1 MATFPLATLPDV
13 LRRSP
18 YARLLNLEMV
28 RAAADGVVV
37 RMPFRED
44 LIAGDDDAAR
54 YVHGG
59 AIASLIDI
67 AGTFAIIAAIG
78 YDAVTVDLRID
89 YLRPV
94 TSGSLVATGRPV
106 RTGRSLAVA
115 DVEVAAEDGK
125 IAAVGR
131 GLFKPQRD

>member
-1 MATFPLATLPDV
+1 MSIFPLATLPDV
-13 LRRSP
+13 LRQSP
-18 YARLLNLEMV
+18 YARLLRLEMV

-37 RMPFRED
+37 RMPFRDD
-44 LIAGDDDAAR
+44 LIAGDDELAR

-67 AGTFAIIAAIG
+67 AGTFAIIAAVG
-78 YDAVTVDLRID
+78 HDVVTVDLRVD

-94 TSGSLVATGRPV
+94 MSGDLLATARPV
-106 RTGRSLAVA
+106 RVGRSLAVA
-115 DVEVAAEDGK
+115 DIEVAAENGK

-131 GLFKPQRD
+131 GLFKP

>member
-1 MATFPLATLPDV
+1 MSIFPLATLPEV
-13 LRRSP
+13 LRQSP
-18 YARLLNLEMV
+18 YARLLRLEMI
-28 RAAADGVVV
+28 RAALDGVVV

-44 LIAGDDDAAR
+44 LIAGDDALAR

-67 AGTFAIIAAIG
+67 AGTFAIIAAVG
-78 YDAVTVDLRID
+78 HDVVTVDLRVD

-94 TSGSLVATGRPV
+94 MSGDLLATARPV
-106 RTGRSLAVA
+106 RVGRSLAVA
-115 DVEVAAEDGK
+115 DVEVAAENGK

-131 GLFKPQRD
+131 GLFKP

>member
-1 MATFPLATLPDV
+1 VSIFPLATLPDV
-13 LRRSP
+13 LRQSP
-18 YARLLNLEMV
+18 YARLLRLEMV

-37 RMPFRED
+37 RMPFRDD
-44 LIAGDDDAAR
+44 LIAGDDELAR

-67 AGTFAIIAAIG
+67 AGTFAIIAAVG
-78 YDAVTVDLRID
+78 HDVVTVDLRVD

-94 TSGSLVATGRPV
+94 MSGDLLATARPV
-106 RTGRSLAVA
+106 RVGRSLAVA
-115 DVEVAAEDGK
+115 DIEVAAENGK

-131 GLFKPQRD
+131 GLFKP

>member
-1 MATFPLATLPDV
+1 MSIFPLATLPEV
-13 LRRSP
+13 LRQSP
-18 YARLLNLEMV
+18 YARLLRLEMV

-44 LIAGDDDAAR
+44 LIAGDDALGR

-67 AGTFAIIAAIG
+67 AGTFAIIAAVG
-78 YDAVTVDLRID
+78 HDVVTVDLRVD

-94 TSGSLVATGRPV
+94 MSGDLLATARPV
-106 RTGRSLAVA
+106 RVGRSLAVA
-115 DVEVAAEDGK
+115 DVEVAAENGK

-131 GLFKPQRD
+131 GLFKP

>member
-1 MATFPLATLPDV
+1 MSIFPLATLPEV
-13 LRRSP
+13 LRQSP
-18 YARLLNLEMV
+18 YARLLRLEMV

-44 LIAGDDDAAR
+44 LIAGDDELGR

-67 AGTFAIIAAIG
+67 AGTFAIIAAVG
-78 YDAVTVDLRID
+78 HDVVTVDLRVD

-94 TSGSLVATGRPV
+94 MSGDLLATARPV
-106 RTGRSLAVA
+106 RVGRSLAVA
-115 DVEVAAEDGK
+115 DVEVAAENGK
-125 IAAVGR
+125 IAAVG
-131 GLFKPQRD
+131 